1 MGGVYREVE
10 GNNVLL
16 LVELLELDQ
25 MIALVTIKDDYL
37 KSALLLYNS
46 MFVEVLDLF

>member
-16 LVELLELDQ
+16 LTELLELDQ
-25 MIALVTIKDDYL
+25 IVALITIEDNYL
-37 KSALLLYNS
+37 KSALSLCNS
-46 MFVEVLDLF
+46 MLVKVLDPF

>member
-1 MGGVYREVE
+1 MYREAE

-16 LVELLELDQ
+16 LVELFELDQ
-25 MIALVTIKDDYL
+25 IVALVTIKDNYL

-46 MFVEVLDLF
+46 MLIEVLDLF